1 MKRFSAQD
9 GASATI
15 SVKPEN
21 AEKAVL
27 VLKAEHEAAARA
39 LLPNAAPRR
48 SNAWVRV
55 ANDPSAYEHPL
66 LVGDRHGTL
75 EATHRQTAKEE
86 MSRGDES
93 GAARL

>member
-1 MKRFSAQD
+1 M
-9 GASATI
+9 
-15 SVKPEN
+15 SVSR
-21 AEKAVL
+21 AEGQPDSLQPPKL
-27 VLKAEHEAAARA
+27 EAAARA

-93 GAARL
+93 GTARL